1 MPAAALVGPGLV
13 CRRIL
18 VLPADVVY
26 IKGIFEAS
34 DGVVALFAQHGGD
47 LLLAAPVSKLEELD
61 ELLRD
66 LRTEIHNWTEV
77 PSADL
82 WTSGAQL
89 ADTSSAQ
96 ATDTVARCNKSF

>member
-1 MPAAALVGPGLV
+1 
-13 CRRIL
+13 
-18 VLPADVVY
+18 
-26 IKGIFEAS
+26 
-34 DGVVALFAQHGGD
+34 
-47 LLLAAPVSKLEELD
+47 LEELD